1 MGIERTGGPTL
12 PPGLPSEQAREVRRA
27 VVCERDELTR
37 RSITGILA
45 EDGFEVVGDTAEP
58 ADAVGLIRDRRP
70 DVVVAGIAPGPADLL
85 ALAEITALRIAPV
98 VVLATDSTPEQIAGA
113 RDAGALAYL
122 TKPPSR
128 AAVIPAVE
136 VAIARYAEMRRLA
149 ADVEAASRRLESRKL
164 IDRAKGLLMTHRRMT
179 EPEAFRWIQRTA
191 MDRRKASAVI
201 AAQVVADLG
210 EAPQHRAAS

>member
-1 MGIERTGGPTL
+1 MLLTRSTCLGGRSAIGPVHWVTARCERRRQTMGIERTGGPTL

-70 DVVVAGIAPGPADLL
+70 DVVVAGIAPGSADLL

-98 VVLATDSTPEQIAGA
+98 
-113 RDAGALAYL
+113 
-122 TKPPSR
+122 
-128 AAVIPAVE
+128 
-136 VAIARYAEMRRLA
+136 
-149 ADVEAASRRLESRKL
+149 
-164 IDRAKGLLMTHRRMT
+164 
-179 EPEAFRWIQRTA
+179 
-191 MDRRKASAVI
+191 
-201 AAQVVADLG
+201 
-210 EAPQHRAAS
+210 